1 MVEDESAPGIPN
13 GWYAVAWS
21 HELGP
26 AEVKRVHYFAE
37 ELVLF
42 RTRTGRARVLS
53 AYCPHLGAHLAE
65 GGRVSGETIRCP
77 FHAWQYDGETG
88 ACVAIPYCDRIPPK
102 ARVQKWEAVE
112 RNGMI
117 FVWHHDRQ
125 AAPDWEVPEIS
136 QFSDPAWSEPR
147 IFEIEVPVHVQ
158 DMAEN
163 NLDPVHFQ
171 VVHSAVDVPETELV
185 FDSEG
190 RFFTAVSHTEQE
202 TPWGTF
208 KMELLR
214 DTWCIGMSS
223 VESRGIPE
231 TGLYMFSS
239 TSPIDRYHAISRW
252 ALTATK
258 NMVDTAGE
266 EWFDAL
272 TKGLRDDMRI
282 WTHKVHRREPVL
294 CEADK
299 MLGDFRR
306 WTKQFYSQ
314 NA

>member
-1 MVEDESAPGIPN
+1 MSLP
-13 GWYAVAWS
+13 
-21 HELGP
+21 
-26 AEVKRVHYFAE
+26 
-37 ELVLF
+37 
-42 RTRTGRARVLS
+42 
-53 AYCPHLGAHLAE
+53 
-65 GGRVSGETIRCP
+65 
-77 FHAWQYDGETG
+77 
-88 ACVAIPYCDRIPPK
+88 
-102 ARVQKWEAVE
+102 
-112 RNGMI
+112 
-117 FVWHHDRQ
+117 
-125 AAPDWEVPEIS
+125 
-136 QFSDPAWSEPR
+136 
-147 IFEIEVPVHVQ
+147 
-158 DMAEN
+158 
-163 NLDPVHFQ
+163 HFQ
-171 VVHSAVDVPETELV
+171 VVHSSLDVPETELV
-185 FDSEG
+185 FAPDG
-190 RFFTAVSHTEQE
+190 RFFSAVSHTEQE

-239 TSPIDRYHAISRW
+239 TAPIDRYHAISRW

-314 NA
+314 DA